1 MAETEAVIN
10 SRSLTVNML
19 SNVNSEIPLSPS
31 HLRTMKTYVILP
43 PPQIFSKSDIYSRR
57 RWRRFNTILMNFGY
71 NGRKNF
77 LKRYK
82 YDKWKNQKL
91 NFKVGYI
98 VLPREDC
105 TRNKWPMTKTV
116 ETEPHSTGVNCS
128 VKLKLGDA
136 SLDSQKV
143 LRWPISEMVFLV
155 EDELLQFPD
164 EENHW

>member
-1 MAETEAVIN
+1 MIKNLRTLMAETEAIIN
-10 SRSLTVNML
+10 SRFLTVNML

-82 YDKWKNQKL
+82 
-91 NFKVGYI
+91 
-98 VLPREDC
+98 
-105 TRNKWPMTKTV
+105 
-116 ETEPHSTGVNCS
+116 
-128 VKLKLGDA
+128 
-136 SLDSQKV
+136 
-143 LRWPISEMVFLV
+143 
-155 EDELLQFPD
+155 
-164 EENHW
+164 